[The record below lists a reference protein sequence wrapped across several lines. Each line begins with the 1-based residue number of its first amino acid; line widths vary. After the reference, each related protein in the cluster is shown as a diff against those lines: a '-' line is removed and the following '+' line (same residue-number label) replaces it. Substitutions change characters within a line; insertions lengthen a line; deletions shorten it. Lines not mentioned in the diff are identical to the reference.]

1 MRSFAIERGNGP
13 ATQQVGLKSDCLSN
27 TMEFDTPL
35 NESFKGVRFPAERKI
50 VAMQIDFST
59 SGGVANIELT
69 YRAETA
75 SLPEAQARE
84 LESLVE
90 SSGAF
95 DLDQDDL
102 NINATVCR
110 ADVISYRLT
119 LSEGSKQTTLW
130 MNDVTA
136 PASVR
141 PLLSHLRKLAI
152 EQRKQG

>member
-1 MRSFAIERGNGP
+1 
-13 ATQQVGLKSDCLSN
+13 
-27 TMEFDTPL
+27 
-35 NESFKGVRFPAERKI
+35 
-50 VAMQIDFST
+50 MQIDFST
-59 SGGVANIELT
+59 SGGFANLALT

-75 SLPEAQARE
+75 SLPEAEARE

-102 NINATVCR
+102 NINATVGR

-141 PLLSHLRKLAI
+141 PLLGLLQKLAL
-152 EQRKQG
+152 EQKRTGG